1 METEQ
6 RRRTD
11 SEKSMRKQER
21 RIKEI
26 SFAAEEDR
34 KTHDG
39 LREQL
44 DKFNTRVRIL
54 KRQLEEAVSPLL
66 MYSSYYVSSQVET
79 IKWKVLNT
87 KSYLSTPKNLK
98 ELQRQR
104 QNGQWWSTFC
114 SCDKNPEHFN
124 HWRVIVLYS
133 VMMITK

>member
-79 IKWKVLNT
+79 IK
-87 KSYLSTPKNLK
+87 
-98 ELQRQR
+98 
-104 QNGQWWSTFC
+104 
-114 SCDKNPEHFN
+114 
-124 HWRVIVLYS
+124 
-133 VMMITK
+133 